1 MGILILVVL
10 SSGCIFVNGSS
21 QSLSDNSSNLIKVST
36 VNGIYSVGNVS
47 FKCPE
52 NWSVVTDNDGMI
64 LASPRNSAGALSF
77 ISFTP
82 QFQVQIIPNSDFSN
96 YNDLPTDSSNNS
108 GGMMMGGSVNG
119 ESILVDIIN
128 SNSSIYT
135 GIPVNSS
142 PPEREI

>member
-1 MGILILVVL
+1 
-10 SSGCIFVNGSS
+10 
-21 QSLSDNSSNLIKVST
+21 
-36 VNGIYSVGNVS
+36 
-47 FKCPE
+47 
-52 NWSVVTDNDGMI
+52 
-64 LASPRNSAGALSF
+64 
-77 ISFTP
+77 
-82 QFQVQIIPNSDFSN
+82 
-96 YNDLPTDSSNNS
+96 LPTDSSNNS